1 MFTLVSEETYTDGQ
15 VIFNE
20 GSSGDWVYVIISGSV
35 EISKKIND
43 KKYILEILNEGE
55 VFGEISFIGGVKR
68 TATVTS
74 VGETVIGVIDR
85 DSMDK
90 QFNNLSSDFRSILVA
105 MVKRF
110 KTMIDRVSDFSAR
123 SEPRIPKT
131 LSISYKDK
139 NSFLKAYTENIS
151 NRGLFIK
158 TNNPLPKGEAF
169 LLRLQLPGLPEPLK
183 IQCTVTWV
191 NTQEEG
197 KGNKPPGM
205 GIQFGEINREDSQVL
220 DKYIASF
227 TES

>member
-1 MFTLVSEETYTDGQ
+1 MLKIEIALLIKSNSNALRKLLRRYPMFTLVSEENYSDGQ
-15 VIFNE
+15 IIINE
-20 GSSGDWVYVIISGSV
+20 GSPGDWVYVVISGSV

-43 KKYILEILNEGE
+43 KKYILEILNKGE

-90 QFNNLSSDFRSILVA
+90 EFNNLSSDFRSILVS

-110 KTMIDRVSDFSAR
+110 KKMIDRVSDFSAR
-123 SEPRIPKT
+123 SESRIQKT

-139 NSFLKAYTENIS
+139 NSFLKAYTGNIS

-158 TNNPLPKGEAF
+158 TNNPLPKGEIF
-169 LLRLQLPGLPEPLK
+169 ILK
-183 IQCTVTWV
+183 
-191 NTQEEG
+191 
-197 KGNKPPGM
+197 
-205 GIQFGEINREDSQVL
+205 L
-220 DKYIASF
+220 
-227 TES
+227 